1 MTMTMP
7 TTTSNPNP
15 NLFDLTGRTAL
26 ITGGNGGLGLGMAL
40 GLAHA
45 GADLAIAGRNPSK
58 NAAAVAAIESVGRRA
73 IAIAADVTSD
83 SDIDDLVARAVAHFG
98 QVNIL
103 VNNAGAT
110 VRKPPEQITAAE
122 WDGVLDVNLR
132 AAFLTSKAM
141 YPHFQAQ
148 GGGKIISIGSMF
160 SIFGGGGS
168 GVPYAA
174 SKGGIVQ
181 LAKSFAVAWAADNIQ
196 SNAILPGWFMTELT
210 QAIPAT
216 QPERYDLINRRIP
229 MGRWGDASEL
239 QGAAVFLASRASDY
253 VTGAVITVDGGYS
266 VA

>member
-1 MTMTMP
+1 MTTAHHH
-7 TTTSNPNP
+7 
-15 NLFDLTGRTAL
+15 NLFDLTGRVAL

-45 GADLAIAGRNPSK
+45 GADIAIAARNPAK
-58 NAAAVAAIESVGRRA
+58 NAAAVAAIAATGRRA
-73 IAIAADVTSD
+73 IAIPTDVASASD
-83 SDIDDLVARAVAHFG
+83 LDDMAARAVARLG
-98 QVNIL
+98 RVDIL

-110 VRKPPEQITAAE
+110 VRKPPQDITAAE
-122 WDGVLDVNLR
+122 WDNVLDVNLR
-132 AAFLTSKAM
+132 AAFLSCRAV
-141 YPHFQAQ
+141 YPHFRAQ

-168 GVPYAA
+168 GVPYSS

-210 QAIPAT
+210 AAIHET

-229 MGRWGDASEL
+229 MGRWGDAGEL
-239 QGAAVFLASRASDY
+239 QGVAIFLASRASDY

>member
-1 MTMTMP
+1 MTTAHHH
-7 TTTSNPNP
+7 
-15 NLFDLTGRTAL
+15 NLFDLTGRVAL

-45 GADLAIAGRNPSK
+45 GADIAIAARNPAK
-58 NAAAVAAIESVGRRA
+58 NAAAVAAIAATGRRA
-73 IAIAADVTSD
+73 IAIPTDVASASD
-83 SDIDDLVARAVAHFG
+83 LDDMAARAVARFG
-98 QVNIL
+98 RVDIL

-110 VRKPPEQITAAE
+110 VRKPPQDITAAE
-122 WDGVLDVNLR
+122 WDNVLDVNLR
-132 AAFLTSKAM
+132 AAFLSCRAV

-168 GVPYAA
+168 GVPYSS

-210 QAIPAT
+210 AAIPET

-229 MGRWGDASEL
+229 MGRWGDAGEL
-239 QGAAVFLASRASDY
+239 QGVAVFLASRASDY

>member
-1 MTMTMP
+1 MTTAHHH
-7 TTTSNPNP
+7 
-15 NLFDLTGRTAL
+15 NLFDLTGRVAL

-45 GADLAIAGRNPSK
+45 GADIAIAARNPAK
-58 NAAAVAAIESVGRRA
+58 NAAAVAAIAATGRRA
-73 IAIAADVTSD
+73 IAIPTDVTSA
-83 SDIDDLVARAVAHFG
+83 SDLDDMAARAVASFG
-98 QVNIL
+98 HIDIL

-110 VRKPPEQITAAE
+110 VRKPPQDITAAE
-122 WDGVLDVNLR
+122 WDNVLDVNLR
-132 AAFLTSKAM
+132 AAFLSCRAV
-141 YPHFQAQ
+141 YPHFRAQ

-168 GVPYAA
+168 GVPYSS

-210 QAIPAT
+210 AAIPET

-229 MGRWGDASEL
+229 MGRWGDAGDL
-239 QGAAVFLASRASDY
+239 QGVAVFLASRASDY

>member
-1 MTMTMP
+1 MTTAHHH
-7 TTTSNPNP
+7 
-15 NLFDLTGRTAL
+15 NLFDLTGRVAL
-26 ITGGNGGLGLGMAL
+26 ITGGNGGLGLGIAL

-45 GADLAIAGRNPSK
+45 GADIAIAARNPAK
-58 NAAAVAAIESVGRRA
+58 NAAAVAAIEATGRQA
-73 IAIAADVTSD
+73 IAIPTDVASASD
-83 SDIDDLVARAVAHFG
+83 LDDMAARAVARFG
-98 QVNIL
+98 RVDIL

-110 VRKPPEQITAAE
+110 VRKPPQDITAAE
-122 WDGVLDVNLR
+122 WDNVLDVNLR
-132 AAFLTSKAM
+132 AAFLSCRAV
-141 YPHFQAQ
+141 YPHFRAQ

-168 GVPYAA
+168 GVPYSS

-210 QAIPAT
+210 AAIPET

-229 MGRWGDASEL
+229 MGRWGDAGEL
-239 QGAAVFLASRASDY
+239 QGVAVFLASRASDY

>member
-1 MTMTMP
+1 MTTAHHH
-7 TTTSNPNP
+7 
-15 NLFDLTGRTAL
+15 NLFDLTGRVAL

-45 GADLAIAGRNPSK
+45 GADIAIAARNPAK
-58 NAAAVAAIESVGRRA
+58 NAAAVAAIAATGRRA
-73 IAIAADVTSD
+73 IAIPTDVASASD
-83 SDIDDLVARAVAHFG
+83 LDDMAARAVARFG
-98 QVNIL
+98 RVDIL

-110 VRKPPEQITAAE
+110 VRKPPQDITAAE
-122 WDGVLDVNLR
+122 WDNVLDVNLR
-132 AAFLTSKAM
+132 AAFLSCRAV
-141 YPHFQAQ
+141 YPHFRAQ

-168 GVPYAA
+168 GVPYSS

-181 LAKSFAVAWAADNIQ
+181 LAKSFAVAWAADKIQ

-210 QAIPAT
+210 AAIPET

-229 MGRWGDASEL
+229 MGRWGDAGEL
-239 QGAAVFLASRASDY
+239 QGVAVFLASRASDY

>member
-1 MTMTMP
+1 MTTAHHH
-7 TTTSNPNP
+7 
-15 NLFDLTGRTAL
+15 NLFDLTGRVAL

-45 GADLAIAGRNPSK
+45 GADIAIAARNPAK
-58 NAAAVAAIESVGRRA
+58 NAAAVAAIAATGRRA
-73 IAIAADVTSD
+73 IAIPTDVTSA
-83 SDIDDLVARAVAHFG
+83 SDLDDMAARAVASFG
-98 QVNIL
+98 HIDIL

-110 VRKPPEQITAAE
+110 VRKPPQDITAAE
-122 WDGVLDVNLR
+122 WDNVLDVNLR
-132 AAFLTSKAM
+132 AAFLSCRAV
-141 YPHFQAQ
+141 YPHFRSQ

-168 GVPYAA
+168 GVPYSS

-210 QAIPAT
+210 AAIPET

-229 MGRWGDASEL
+229 MGRWGDAGEL

>member
-1 MTMTMP
+1 MTTG
-7 TTTSNPNP
+7 SA
-15 NLFDLTGRTAL
+15 NLFDLTGRVAL

-45 GADLAIAGRNPSK
+45 GADLAIAARNPDK
-58 NAAAVAAIESVGRRA
+58 NAAAVAAIQSDTGRRA
-73 IAIAADVTSD
+73 LAIPTDVTSAA
-83 SDIDDLVARAVAHFG
+83 DIDDMAARAAAHFG
-98 QVNIL
+98 RIDIL

-110 VRKPPEQITAAE
+110 VRKPPQDITAAE
-122 WDGVLDVNLR
+122 WDNVLDVNLR
-132 AAFLTSKAM
+132 AAFLAGRAV
-141 YPHFQAQ
+141 YPHFRAQ

-168 GVPYAA
+168 GVPYSA

-210 QAIPAT
+210 AAIPET

-229 MGRWGDASEL
+229 MGRWGQASEL
-239 QGAAVFLASRASDY
+239 QGAAVFLASPASDY
-253 VTGAVITVDGGYS
+253 ITGAVITVDGGYS
-266 VA
+266 AA

>member
-1 MTMTMP
+1 MTTG
-7 TTTSNPNP
+7 SA
-15 NLFDLTGRTAL
+15 NLFDLTGRVAL

-45 GADLAIAGRNPSK
+45 GADLAIAARNPDK
-58 NAAAVAAIESVGRRA
+58 NAAAVAAIQSDTGRRA
-73 IAIAADVTSD
+73 LAIPTDVTSAA
-83 SDIDDLVARAVAHFG
+83 DIDDMAARAAAHFG
-98 QVNIL
+98 RIDIL

-110 VRKPPEQITAAE
+110 VRKPPQNITAAE
-122 WDGVLDVNLR
+122 WDNVLDVNLR
-132 AAFLTSKAM
+132 AAFLACRAV

-168 GVPYAA
+168 GVPYSA

-210 QAIPAT
+210 AAIPET

-229 MGRWGDASEL
+229 MGRWGQASEL
-239 QGAAVFLASRASDY
+239 QGAAIFLASPASDY
-253 VTGAVITVDGGYS
+253 ITGAVITVDGGYS
-266 VA
+266 AA

>member
-1 MTMTMP
+1 MTTAHHH
-7 TTTSNPNP
+7 
-15 NLFDLTGRTAL
+15 NLFDLTGRVAL

-45 GADLAIAGRNPSK
+45 GADIAIAARNPAK
-58 NAAAVAAIESVGRRA
+58 NAAAVAAIEATGRRA
-73 IAIAADVTSD
+73 IAIPTDVASASD
-83 SDIDDLVARAVAHFG
+83 LDDMAARAVASFG
-98 QVNIL
+98 RVDIL

-110 VRKPPEQITAAE
+110 VRKPPQDITAAE
-122 WDGVLDVNLR
+122 WDNVLDVNLR
-132 AAFLTSKAM
+132 AAFLSCRAV
-141 YPHFQAQ
+141 YPHFRAQ

-168 GVPYAA
+168 GVPYSS

-210 QAIPAT
+210 AAIPET

-229 MGRWGDASEL
+229 MGRWGDAGDL
-239 QGAAVFLASRASDY
+239 QGVAVFLASRASDY

>member
-1 MTMTMP
+1 MTTAHHH
-7 TTTSNPNP
+7 
-15 NLFDLTGRTAL
+15 NLFDLTGRVAL

-45 GADLAIAGRNPSK
+45 GADIAIAARNPAK
-58 NAAAVAAIESVGRRA
+58 NAAAVAAIAATGRQA
-73 IAIAADVTSD
+73 IAIPTDVASASD
-83 SDIDDLVARAVAHFG
+83 LDDMAARAVARFG
-98 QVNIL
+98 RVDIL

-110 VRKPPEQITAAE
+110 VRKPPQDITAAE
-122 WDGVLDVNLR
+122 WDNVLDVNLR
-132 AAFLTSKAM
+132 AAFLSCRAV
-141 YPHFQAQ
+141 YPHFRAQ

-168 GVPYAA
+168 GVPYSS

-210 QAIPAT
+210 AAIPET

-229 MGRWGDASEL
+229 MGRWGDAGEL

>member
-1 MTMTMP
+1 
-7 TTTSNPNP
+7 
-15 NLFDLTGRTAL
+15 
-26 ITGGNGGLGLGMAL
+26 MA
-40 GLAHA
+40 
-45 GADLAIAGRNPSK
+45 
-58 NAAAVAAIESVGRRA
+58 
-73 IAIAADVTSD
+73 
-83 SDIDDLVARAVAHFG
+83 ARAVARFG
-98 QVNIL
+98 RVDIL

-110 VRKPPEQITAAE
+110 VRKPPQDITAAE
-122 WDGVLDVNLR
+122 WDNVLDVNLR
-132 AAFLTSKAM
+132 AAFLSCRAV
-141 YPHFQAQ
+141 YPHFQAR

-168 GVPYAA
+168 GVPYSS

-210 QAIPAT
+210 AAIPET

-229 MGRWGDASEL
+229 MGRWGDAGEL
-239 QGAAVFLASRASDY
+239 QGVAVFLASRASDY

>member
-1 MTMTMP
+1 MTTG
-7 TTTSNPNP
+7 SA
-15 NLFDLTGRTAL
+15 NLFDLTGRVAL

-45 GADLAIAGRNPSK
+45 GADLAIAARNPDK
-58 NAAAVAAIESVGRRA
+58 NAAAVAAIRADTGRRA
-73 IAIAADVTSD
+73 LAIPTDVTSAAD
-83 SDIDDLVARAVAHFG
+83 LDDMAARAAAHFG
-98 QVNIL
+98 RIDIL

-110 VRKPPEQITAAE
+110 VRKPPQDITAAE
-122 WDGVLDVNLR
+122 WDNVLNVNLR
-132 AAFLTSKAM
+132 AAFLACRAV

-168 GVPYAA
+168 GVPYSA

-210 QAIPAT
+210 AAIPET

-229 MGRWGDASEL
+229 MGRWGQADEL
-239 QGAAVFLASRASDY
+239 QGAAIFLASPASNY
-253 VTGAVITVDGGYS
+253 ITGAVITVDGGYS

>member
-1 MTMTMP
+1 MTAT
-7 TTTSNPNP
+7 NG
-15 NLFDLTGRTAL
+15 NLFDLTGRVAL

-40 GLAHA
+40 GLANA
-45 GADLAIAGRNPSK
+45 GADIAIAARNAEK
-58 NAAAVAAIESVGRRA
+58 NAAAVAAIAAAGRQAVA
-73 IAIAADVTSD
+73 IPVDLASA
-83 SDIDDLVARAVAHFG
+83 SDIDDLAARAVAHFG
-98 QVNIL
+98 HIDIL

-110 VRKPPEQITAAE
+110 VRKAPEDITAAE
-122 WDGVLDVNLR
+122 WDSVLDINLR
-132 AAFLTSKAM
+132 AAFLACRAV
-141 YPHFQAQ
+141 YPHFKAQ

-168 GVPYAA
+168 GAPYSS

-210 QAIPAT
+210 RAIPET

-229 MGRWGDASEL
+229 MGRWGNASEL

-253 VTGAVITVDGGYS
+253 VTGAVLTVDGGYS

>member
-1 MTMTMP
+1 MTTAHHH
-7 TTTSNPNP
+7 
-15 NLFDLTGRTAL
+15 NLFDLTGRVAL

-45 GADLAIAGRNPSK
+45 GADIAIAARNPAK
-58 NAAAVAAIESVGRRA
+58 NAAAVAAIEATGRRA
-73 IAIAADVTSD
+73 IAIPTDVASASD
-83 SDIDDLVARAVAHFG
+83 LDDMAARAVSSLG
-98 QVNIL
+98 RVDIL

-110 VRKPPEQITAAE
+110 VRKAPQDITAAE
-122 WDGVLDVNLR
+122 WDNVLDVNLR
-132 AAFLTSKAM
+132 AAFLSCRAV
-141 YPHFQAQ
+141 YPHFRAQ

-168 GVPYAA
+168 GVPYSS

-210 QAIPAT
+210 AAIPET

-229 MGRWGDASEL
+229 MGRWGDAGEL

-266 VA
+266 VT

>member
-1 MTMTMP
+1 MM
-7 TTTSNPNP
+7 TTTSG
-15 NLFDLTGRTAL
+15 NLFDLTGRVAL

-40 GLAHA
+40 GLADA
-45 GADLAIAGRNPSK
+45 GADIVIAARNAEK
-58 NAAAVAAIESVGRRA
+58 NAAAVAAIASAGRRA
-73 IAIAADVTSD
+73 VAVPVDLASD
-83 SDIDDLVARAVAHFG
+83 SDIDDMVARAAAHFG
-98 QVNIL
+98 RIDIL

-110 VRKPPEQITAAE
+110 VRKAPEDIAAAE

-132 AAFLTSKAM
+132 AAFLACRAV
-141 YPHFQAQ
+141 YPHFKAQ

-168 GVPYAA
+168 GAPYSS

-181 LAKSFAVAWAADNIQ
+181 LAKSLAVAWAADNIQ

-210 QAIPAT
+210 QAIPET